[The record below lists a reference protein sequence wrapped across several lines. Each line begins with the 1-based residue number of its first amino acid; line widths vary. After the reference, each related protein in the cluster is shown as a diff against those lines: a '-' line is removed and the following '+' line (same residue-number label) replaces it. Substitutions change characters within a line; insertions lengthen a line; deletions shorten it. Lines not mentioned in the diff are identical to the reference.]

1 MNKTQKILKIAA
13 TPVVVVGIYAWLIR
27 NAYLDAKTVLK
38 RRWEAR

>member
-1 MNKTQKILKIAA
+1 MTARRAFHLAA

-38 RRWEAR
+38 RKWESQ